1 MSAALDTSRRA
12 FLAGGGSLVVGFS
25 LGGRSASADE
35 APQQEVTGP
44 KATAP
49 NLPGSLKET
58 PFLDSWIS
66 VAADGAVTIRS
77 GKAELGQGIRTALLQ
92 VAAEELSMDPRALR
106 LITADTAETANEG
119 YTAGSHSMQD
129 SATAIRHAA
138 AQARDILTGLAAT
151 RLGVA
156 SDNLVAKDG
165 AVVGSDGRRV
175 GFGDLVAG
183 ATLHVVAQPTS
194 NLKDPKTHTLV
205 GTSMQRVD
213 IPAKVTG
220 AAAYVQDMRPTGMV
234 HARVVRPPSYGAR
247 LAAVDSATVE
257 AMPGVLKV
265 VRDGDF
271 LAVVA
276 DREFPAIL
284 AMRALAARATWTES
298 AALPEAD
305 RIFET
310 LAALPADE
318 HVILD
323 VHAPTTPAVRTV
335 EAQFRRRYQ
344 LHGSIGPSCALAQ
357 FADGK
362 LTVWSHAQGMFPL
375 RGSIAEMLGMSP
387 ADVRCIH
394 AEGSGCYGHNAADDA
409 AADAAVIA
417 KAFPGRPVRLQLM
430 REQEH
435 TWEPY
440 GPAMMTRA
448 KASLDVTGS
457 IVDWTYEVRSNT
469 HATRPPNAGNLLAAR
484 FLGKPF
490 AQPAPKPLPLPEGGG
505 DRNAIPLYA
514 FPNARVVHQFV
525 PAMPLRVSA
534 LRGLGAYMNV
544 FTIESMMDEL
554 AAAAK
559 ADPVAFR
566 LRHMPDTRARDV
578 IELAAAKYG
587 WSDRRRTRDR
597 GHGFA
602 FARYKNLGAYA
613 ALAVEVDIEPE
624 TGKVRVLRAVAAVDS
639 GEAVNPDGIRNQVVG
654 GVLQSA
660 SWTLYEEVTFDRRH
674 ITSRDWSTY
683 PILRMPAVPDAVE
696 VHIVDRPGQPFLG
709 TGEAS
714 QGPTPAAIA
723 NAIADAA
730 GVRLREIPFTRE
742 RVRTALSA

>member
-12 FLAGGGSLVVGFS
+12 FLAGGGSLLVGFS
-25 LGGRSASADE
+25 LGGGAAFADE

-58 PFLDSWIS
+58 PFLDSWIRI
-66 VAADGAVTIRS
+66 AADGVVTIRS

-92 VAAEELSMDPRALR
+92 VAAEELSIDPHALR

-138 AQARDILTGLAAT
+138 AQARDILVGLAAT
-151 RLGVA
+151 RLGVPGDRLA
-156 SDNLVAKDG
+156 AKDG
-165 AVVGSDGRRV
+165 AVIGPDGQRI

-183 ATLHVVAQPTS
+183 DTLHVMAQPSS
-194 NLKDPKTHTLV
+194 NLREPKSHAIV

-220 AAAYVQDMRPTGMV
+220 APAYLQDMRPAGMV

-247 LAAVDSATVE
+247 LTAVDAAAVE
-257 AMPGVLKV
+257 RMPGVLKV
-265 VRDGDF
+265 VRDGNF
-271 LAVVA
+271 LAVVGE
-276 DREFPAIL
+276 REYPVIL
-284 AMRALAARATWTES
+284 AMRALAASASWEQTAT
-298 AALPEAD
+298 LPDSEHLYEA
-305 RIFET
+305 

-323 VHAPTTPAVRTV
+323 KHAATAPAVQTV

-344 LHGSIGPSCALAQ
+344 LHGSIGPSCAMAQ
-357 FADGK
+357 FEAGK

-375 RGSIAEMLGMSP
+375 RGSIAEMLKLSP

-394 AEGSGCYGHNAADDA
+394 VEGAGCYGHNAADDA

-440 GPAMMTRA
+440 GPAMMTGA
-448 KASLDVTGS
+448 KASLDVTGA
-457 IVDWTYEVRSNT
+457 IVDWDYEVRSNT

-484 FLGKPF
+484 LLAAPF
-490 AQPAPKPLPLPEGGG
+490 AEPSPKPLPLPEGGG

-514 FPNARVVHQFV
+514 FPNARVVHHFV

-534 LRGLGAYMNV
+534 MRGLGAYVNV
-544 FTIESMMDEL
+544 FTIESFMDEL
-554 AAAAK
+554 ALAAK

-566 LRHMPDTRARDV
+566 LRHMQDTRARDV

-587 WSDRRRTRDR
+587 WSSRAKQTNR

-613 ALAVEVDIEPE
+613 AMAVEVEVEPE
-624 TGKVRVLRAVAAVDS
+624 SGKLRVLRATVAVDS
-639 GEAVNPDGIRNQVVG
+639 GEAVNPDGIRNQITG
-654 GVLQSA
+654 GFLQSM

-683 PILRMPAVPDAVE
+683 PILRMPAVPESVE
-696 VHIVDRPGQPFLG
+696 VHIIDRPGQPFLG

-723 NAIADAA
+723 NAVVDAT
-730 GVRLREIPFTRE
+730 GTRLREIPFTRE
-742 RVRTALSA
+742 RVRAALSG